1 VVGNLRTPDEE
12 MTVKT
17 SKLVAA
23 LALVLSAGIAP
34 AFAADE
40 PLQQAV
46 DSALVVTRVGGMG
59 AGVAVGI
66 PVATIRQTRKTYVNM
81 TNGLS
86 DKMGG
91 HECGPCV
98 LGASIFTLPAALV
111 VGPATGAYYGMKNG
125 VQQGW
130 AKPFNP
136 DSFSMAEDYS
146 KGD

>member
-1 VVGNLRTPDEE
+1 
-12 MTVKT
+12 MKT

-34 AFAADE
+34 AFAAEE
-40 PLQQAV
+40 PLNQAV
-46 DSALVVTRVGGMG
+46 ESALVVTRVGGV
-59 AGVAVGI
+59 GVGTAVGV
-66 PVATIRQTRKTYVNM
+66 PVATIRQTRKTWVNM
-81 TNGLS
+81 TNGLA

-91 HECGPCV
+91 HDCGPCV
-98 LGASIFTLPAALV
+98 LGASIFTTPAAFV
-111 VGPATGAYYGMKNG
+111 VGPLTGTYYGVKNG

-136 DSFSMAEDYS
+136 ESYSLAEDYS